1 MSTINN
7 DEPTSKK
14 SDSVLPG
21 KRGVRASIEMIKV
34 MLEWSKD
41 TSDEER
47 RESLVGSDW
56 FKDVVKDYVVSA
68 AKNAGFTNE
77 PLENLLDGLKI
88 TLNFT

>member
-7 DEPTSKK
+7 DETRSEKN
-14 SDSVLPG
+14 DSVLPD
-21 KRGVRASIEMIKV
+21 KRGVRVSIEMIKV

-56 FKDVVKDYVVSA
+56 FKDVIKDYVVSA

-77 PLENLLDGLKI
+77 QLENLLDGLKI

>member
-7 DEPTSKK
+7 DETRSEKN
-14 SDSVLPG
+14 DSVLPD
-21 KRGVRASIEMIKV
+21 KRGVRVSIEMIKV

-56 FKDVVKDYVVSA
+56 FKDVIKDYVVSA

-77 PLENLLDGLKI
+77 QLENLLDGLKI
-88 TLNFT
+88 TLDF

>member
-7 DEPTSKK
+7 DESTSKK

-56 FKDVVKDYVVSA
+56 FKDVIKDYVVSA

-77 PLENLLDGLKI
+77 QLENLLDGLKI
-88 TLNFT
+88 TLDFT